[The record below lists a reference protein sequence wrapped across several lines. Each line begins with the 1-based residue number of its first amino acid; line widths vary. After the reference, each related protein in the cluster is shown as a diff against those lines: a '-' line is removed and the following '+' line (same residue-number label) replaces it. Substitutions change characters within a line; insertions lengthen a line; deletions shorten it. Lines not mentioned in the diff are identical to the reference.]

1 MTTSGAYAREDWSPL
16 GKEVRRWETRTSAH
30 PTMPSTSGSGR
41 PISEVRLD
49 EDFASEAGY
58 SRPQFLRKPPMG
70 EERDPPVIK
79 EHHVCGVVDE
89 WGENAGRW
97 GKGSKAFEPPRKKVK
112 DGE

>member
-1 MTTSGAYAREDWSPL
+1 
-16 GKEVRRWETRTSAH
+16 
-30 PTMPSTSGSGR
+30 MPSTSGSGR

-58 SRPQFLRKPPMG
+58 SRPQFLRQPPMG

-79 EHHVCGVVDE
+79 EHHVWGVVDE